1 MSDPSKVITIPLLG
15 GGTLKVNRDN
25 ISELGRAIG
34 MFSPED
40 IGNILRAIAQ
50 DRKAQET
57 KMEIEDNKDKKAIEQ
72 ADELQDNE

>member
-1 MSDPSKVITIPLLG
+1 MLF
-15 GGTLKVNRDN
+15 R
-25 ISELGRAIG
+25 SELGRAIG

>member
-1 MSDPSKVITIPLLG
+1 
-15 GGTLKVNRDN
+15 
-25 ISELGRAIG
+25 